1 MNKNHVSLQKNA
13 AAGLFK
19 MLVVLP
25 AFFSTGGHSFAAV
38 IVDNGNTLNIDA
50 STPQSDYLVRNA
62 SVLNIAGAST
72 QSLSVTSGS
81 TLNINGATV
90 NADSGLVGIRITG
103 STGDLTRAIVTS
115 DFMGL
120 AVNRSIGSTLSSTVT
135 ATDSQF
141 KGGEIGAQVTGLST
155 LTLIN
160 SQVTGTGAD
169 STGLN
174 ILGGDVRAS
183 ANTVIS
189 GDKTGVTMGRDPSG
203 LGNNSLRL
211 DNASVEGRTGDAIL
225 VDKGINATLEVL
237 NQSSLT
243 GGNGNVLTVQG
254 ASTAGMSVSDSTL
267 QGNVNVTG
275 NSTANLTFDQ
285 GNMKGDVLV
294 ENGSTANVTLQNNS
308 QLTGRLDKVNG
319 VTVNSGS
326 SWTLTGADTVGTLA
340 MNGGTVRFGAQDVP
354 DTFYQLNVGTLAG
367 SPDGSSTFEMKGN
380 FATGQHDFLNV
391 TGVASGQFGLLVAAS
406 GLDALSPQRLTLVH
420 TAAGDAQFAL
430 RGGHVDLGT
439 WSYKLDRR
447 EVGEGGTE
455 WFLDPTTKTISPGA
469 KSVLALFNAPV
480 TLLYAEAATLRSRMG
495 ELRFNGG
502 DTGLWMRTYGNK
514 YNISAA
520 SGVGYQ
526 QTQQGLS
533 LGADTHLGDSLW
545 VAGIMGGY
553 SHTNLDV
560 AQGTSGTVD
569 SYYLGP
575 YVTWMNKQ
583 SGYYFD
589 ALLKFNR
596 FQSDTKVGMSDGTR
610 AKGSYDSSG
619 VSASAEFGR
628 QIKLEDG
635 YFIEPYGKLSTAV
648 IQGRN
653 FDLDN
658 GMEADGDRSR
668 SVLGEAGTTVGRNFN
683 MGNGMVAQPYVRVA
697 VQHEFIN
704 NNRVTVNADNQ
715 FNNDLSGTRGVLGA
729 GVAVALTKDLQVYAG
744 YDYSHGKYIEKPYEL
759 TVGARWTW

>member
-1 MNKNHVSLQKNA
+1 MGCRTFLFSSTWSGTHLAWLSL
-13 AAGLFK
+13 
-19 MLVVLP
+19 VP
-25 AFFSTGGHSFAAV
+25 IFSTSPLVFALTSVGA
-38 IVDNGNTLNIDA
+38 GQTLNIDQNTAQDNYVARDGGVLNANGA
-50 STPQSDYLVRNA
+50 STFEVSINTGAQFNALGGTYSGRLGSAGIALTNAAANVSDATVTGSRMGMFIGRISGTTTGSTAVISGSRITGQTAGIETSGGSDIQLTDTHLSATGANGVGLSTFGAEVRATGGSMTGGMNGIRLRPDIAGVGNGTNVSLDNVLVQGLSGAAILANTGVNA
-62 SVLNIAGAST
+62 QIRVLNGTRLLAGNNVLLDVQDASTATLSVEGSTLEGNINIAG
-72 QSLSVTSGS
+72 
-81 TLNINGATV
+81 N
-90 NADSGLVGIRITG
+90 
-103 STGDLTRAIVTS
+103 STG
-115 DFMGL
+115 
-120 AVNRSIGSTLSSTVT
+120 
-135 ATDSQF
+135 
-141 KGGEIGAQVTGLST
+141 
-155 LTLIN
+155 
-160 SQVTGTGAD
+160 
-169 STGLN
+169 
-174 ILGGDVRAS
+174 
-183 ANTVIS
+183 
-189 GDKTGVTMGRDPSG
+189 
-203 LGNNSLRL
+203 
-211 DNASVEGRTGDAIL
+211 
-225 VDKGINATLEVL
+225 
-237 NQSSLT
+237 
-243 GGNGNVLTVQG
+243 
-254 ASTAGMSVSDSTL
+254 
-267 QGNVNVTG
+267 
-275 NSTANLTFDQ
+275 NLTFDQ
-285 GNMKGDVLV
+285 GRMTGDVLV

-326 SWTLTGADTVGTLA
+326 IWTLTGADTVGTLA

-406 GLDALSPQRLTLVH
+406 GLDAVNPQQLTLVH
-420 TAAGDAQFAL
+420 TAAGDARFAL

-439 WSYKLDRR
+439 WSYDLARR

-545 VAGIMGGY
+545 VAGIMGGH

-560 AQGTSGTVD
+560 AQGTSGTVN

-610 AKGSYDSSG
+610 AKGSYDNSG
-619 VSASAEFGR
+619 ISASAEFGR
-628 QIKLEDG
+628 QITLGNG
-635 YFIEPYGKLSTAV
+635 YYIEPYGKLSTAL
-648 IQGRN
+648 IRGRS

-729 GVAVALTKDLQVYAG
+729 GVAVALTQDLQVYAG
-744 YDYSHGKYIEKPYEL
+744 YDYSHGKYIEKPYDL
-759 TVGARWTW
+759 NVGARWTW

>member
-25 AFFSTGGHSFAAV
+25 AFFFTGGHSFAAV

-50 STPQSDYLVRNA
+50 STPLSDYLVRNA
-62 SVLNIAGAST
+62 SVLNIAGATT

-90 NADSGLVGIRITG
+90 NANSGQEGIRITS

-115 DFMGL
+115 NFMGL
-120 AVNRSIGSTLSSTVT
+120 AVNRSIGSTLGSTVT

-169 STGLN
+169 STGLS

-254 ASTAGMSVSDSTL
+254 ASTAGMSVSASTL

-294 ENGSTANVTLQNNS
+294 DSGSTANVTLKNHS
-308 QLTGRLDKVNG
+308 QLTGRLDNASG
-319 VTVNSGS
+319 VTINSGS
-326 SWTLTGADTVGTLA
+326 VWTLAGNDTVGTLA
-340 MNGGTVRFGAQDVP
+340 MNGGTVRFGAQDVSN
-354 DTFYQLNVGTLAG
+354 TFYQLNVGTLAG
-367 SPDGSSTFEMKGN
+367 SPDGSSTVEMKGN
-380 FATGQHDFLNV
+380 FATGQHDLLTV

-406 GLDALSPQRLTLVH
+406 GLDAVNPQQLTLVH

-430 RGGHVDLGT
+430 RGGRVDLGA
-439 WSYKLDRR
+439 WSYDLDQRAA
-447 EVGEGGTE
+447 GTGGTE

-514 YNISAA
+514 YNINAA

-526 QTQQGLS
+526 QTQQGVS
-533 LGADTHLGDSLW
+533 VGVDTHLGDSAW
-545 VAGIMGGY
+545 VGGIMGGY
-553 SHTNLDV
+553 SRTDLDV

-575 YVTWMNKQ
+575 YVTWIDAQ

-589 ALLKFNR
+589 AQLKFNR
-596 FQSDTKVGMSDGTR
+596 FRNDTKVGLSDGTR
-610 AKGSYDSSG
+610 AKGSYDNSG

-628 QIKLEDG
+628 QIKLGGG
-635 YFIEPYGKLSTAV
+635 YFVEPYGKLSTAV
-648 IQGRN
+648 VQGDN

-658 GMEADGDRSR
+658 GMQADGDRSR
-668 SVLGEAGTTVGRNFN
+668 SVLGEAGTTVGRTFN
-683 MGNGMVAQPYVRVA
+683 MDNGMVAQPYVRAA

-704 NNRVTVNADNQ
+704 NNRVTVNDNNQ

-729 GVAVALTKDLQVYAG
+729 GMALAVTKDLQVHADF
-744 YDYSHGKYIEKPYEL
+744 DYSNGKNIEQPYGVN
-759 TVGARWTW
+759 VGLRWAW